1 MMRKQTDRKNN
12 PKINMK
18 PVEMLISKYH
28 FSENL
33 RSTWMTDRPAVI
45 RMVAYS
51 LPEEGQHEFWTL
63 YDGD

>member
-1 MMRKQTDRKNN
+1 MRKETNKNT
-12 PKINMK
+12 KQKYRME

-33 RSTWMTDRPAVI
+33 RATWKTDPATVVS
-45 RMVAYS
+45 MVAYS
-51 LPEEGQHEFWTL
+51 LPEEGQHEFWAL